1 MKDELVKAL
10 ALDGHVRIYI
20 ARTTDMVQ
28 EARDRFDMG
37 PIATDALGR
46 TLSVASIMGGMLKSD
61 ISGFQY
67 RQLEVY
73 TTYQSQSGNVRLV
86 GLCAAEDGGVIAG
99 EDYSVRELHTGALRL
114 RMLWQHGWLAVL
126 VFWAVLAALV
136 ESVFSILHSPR
147 LSVRLLLCQVLA
159 ATVLLG
165 GVTAVQYRSFREI
178 GRAHV

>member
-1 MKDELVKAL
+1 M
-10 ALDGHVRIYI
+10 
-20 ARTTDMVQ
+20 
-28 EARDRFDMG
+28 
-37 PIATDALGR
+37 
-46 TLSVASIMGGMLKSD
+46 
-61 ISGFQY
+61 
-67 RQLEVY
+67 
-73 TTYQSQSGNVRLV
+73 
-86 GLCAAEDGGVIAG
+86 IAG

-165 GVTAVQYRSFREI
+165 GVTAVQYRSFRETIREEAYQKLRLI
-178 GRAHV
+178 GGSLTAVLSAEEPSDHESVEAAVDRLERQVSMAIAGQEKSTTSAWCGTPLPAR